1 MIATLR
7 FTRGFLGSV
16 SGGAFF
22 TLPKENV
29 TEGYSGAQWTAAL
42 KFQAASDLQFTISGG
57 QYYGTTEDSNYTFA
71 SINFILSL

>member
-16 SGGAFF
+16 SGSAFF

-57 QYYGTTEDSNYTFA
+57 QYYGTDAESNYTFA
-71 SINFILSL
+71 SINFILNL